1 MVAKGVEM
9 DVVKPVTIKEVMS
22 RPLMKIKLIFM
33 AAGFFSLALS
43 VGLWFSG
50 NEMEGIFVGLWVPAV
65 HSLGALLLAG
75 ENWNDR

>member
-1 MVAKGVEM
+1 MEKQPVQIK
-9 DVVKPVTIKEVMS
+9 DVLS
-22 RPLMKIKLIFM
+22 RPLMRIKLIFM
-33 AAGFFSLALS
+33 AAGLASLALS

-50 NEMEGIFVGLWVPAV
+50 NEMQGIFVGLWVPAV